1 MDTVSDAQATK
12 GGNWVI
18 LALGRHLLARGLQML
33 ETDVLIVGAGP
44 VGLLSALALAQK
56 GVEVIVIEADDRLN
70 ESPRAAIYFPSTL
83 KAMHELGILDD
94 LENRGLRNSRLG
106 HHVPELNFHTVIS
119 LDVLRGITFDY
130 MVHAGQDVVDEIA
143 MEHAQ
148 RYGVRVLFEHRLTAF
163 RQDAQAVTATVE
175 TPAGVREIRSRWMIG
190 ADGARSTVRHL
201 LGVEFEGHT
210 WSNRFVA
217 TNVYF
222 DFQSL
227 GYEQANF
234 VCDPVYSGVV
244 ALLDRQGLWRLTYQE
259 EASLPVETFKERLP
273 ERYEHFI
280 PKGQKYEIKAAQPY
294 TIHQRCARRL
304 RVGRVCLA
312 GDAAH
317 ATNPLGGLGLT
328 TGFWTGLILSDLL
341 SAVIKGECDS
351 AILDRFSDERR
362 RVFWEVTSP
371 GATENKRMVEEK
383 DPEKRRRDVETVKAA
398 ADNPDVAR
406 LMVAFPF
413 KVIGD
418 PLREN
423 SRWSNFDPTSAAGID
438 LAARRS
444 QVA

>member
-1 MDTVSDAQATK
+1 
-12 GGNWVI
+12 
-18 LALGRHLLARGLQML
+18 LALTEPPTPEVAAHHLLARGLQML

-70 ESPRAAIYFPSTL
+70 GSPRAAIYFPSTL
-83 KAMHELGILDD
+83 KAMHELGVLDD
-94 LENRGLRNSRLG
+94 LEKRGLRNSRLG
-106 HHVPELNFHTVIS
+106 HHVPGLNFHAIIS
-119 LDVLRGITFDY
+119 LEVLRGITFDY

-148 RYGVRVLFEHRLTAF
+148 RYGVGVLFEHRLTAL

-175 TPAGVREIRSRWMIG
+175 TPAGVREIRAKWMIG

-222 DFQSL
+222 DFHSL

-234 VCDPVYSGVV
+234 VCDPIYSGVV

-280 PKGQKYEIKAAQPY
+280 PKGSKYEIKAAQPY
-294 TIHQRCARRL
+294 TINQRCAKRL

-341 SAVIKGECDS
+341 GAVIKGECDPE
-351 AILDRFSDERR
+351 ILDRFSQERR

-383 DPEKRRRDVETVKAA
+383 DPQKRRQDVESVQAA
-398 ADNPDVAR
+398 AANPDVAR

-418 PLREN
+418 PIREN
-423 SRWSNFDPTSAAGID
+423 SRWRNFDPTSAAGID

>member
-1 MDTVSDAQATK
+1 
-12 GGNWVI
+12 
-18 LALGRHLLARGLQML
+18 ML

-44 VGLLSALALAQK
+44 VGLLSALALVQK

-83 KAMHELGILDD
+83 KAMHELGVLND

-106 HHVPELNFHTVIS
+106 HHVPGLNFHAVIS

-148 RYGVRVLFEHRLTAF
+148 RHGARVLFEHRLTAL
-163 RQDAQAVTATVE
+163 RQDAQSVTATIE
-175 TPAGVREIRSRWMIG
+175 TPAGGQEVRAKWMIG

-244 ALLDRQGLWRLTYQE
+244 ALLDRQGLWRVTYQE
-259 EASLPVETFKERLP
+259 DAALPVETFKERLP

-280 PKGQKYEIKAAQPY
+280 PKGLKYEIKAAQPY
-294 TIHQRCARRL
+294 AIHQRCATRL

-317 ATNPLGGLGLT
+317 VTNPLGGLGLT

-341 SAVIKGECDS
+341 GAVVNGECDPE
-351 AILDRFSDERR
+351 ILERFSQERR

-383 DPEKRRRDVETVKAA
+383 DPDKRRQDLETVKAA
-398 ADNPDVAR
+398 ASNPDVAR

-418 PLREN
+418 PIREN
-423 SRWSNFDPTSAAGID
+423 SRWRNFDPTSAAGID

>member
-1 MDTVSDAQATK
+1 
-12 GGNWVI
+12 
-18 LALGRHLLARGLQML
+18 ML

-44 VGLLSALALAQK
+44 VGLLSALALVQK
-56 GVEVIVIEADDRLN
+56 GVEVVVIEADDRLN
-70 ESPRAAIYFPSTL
+70 ASPRAAIYFPSTL
-83 KAMHELGILDD
+83 KAMHELGVLDD
-94 LENRGLRNSRLG
+94 LESRGLRNSRLG
-106 HHVPELNFHTVIS
+106 HHVPGLNFHAVIS
-119 LDVLRGITFDY
+119 LEVLRGITFDY

-143 MEHAQ
+143 MQHAQ
-148 RYGVRVLFEHRLTAF
+148 RYGARVLFEHRLTAL
-163 RQDAQAVTATVE
+163 RQDPRAVTATVE
-175 TPAGVREIRSRWMIG
+175 TPAGTREICAKWMIG

-201 LGVEFEGHT
+201 LGVDFEGHT

-227 GYEQANF
+227 GYEPANF
-234 VCDPVYSGVV
+234 ICDPVYSGVV
-244 ALLDRQGLWRLTYQE
+244 ALLDRQGLWRVTYQE
-259 EASLPVETFKERLP
+259 DAALPVETFRERLP
-273 ERYEHFI
+273 ERYEQFI
-280 PKGQKYEIKAAQPY
+280 PRGMKYEIEAAQPY
-294 TIHQRCARRL
+294 AIHQRCATRL

-328 TGFWTGLILSDLL
+328 TGLWTGLILSDLL
-341 SAVIKGECDS
+341 GAVVKEECG
-351 AILDRFSDERR
+351 AEILDRFSHERR

-383 DPEKRRRDVETVKAA
+383 DPQKRRRDVETVKAA
-398 ADNPDVAR
+398 VDNPDIAR

-423 SRWSNFDPTSAAGID
+423 SRWCNFDPTSAAGID

>member
-1 MDTVSDAQATK
+1 
-12 GGNWVI
+12 
-18 LALGRHLLARGLQML
+18 ML

-44 VGLLSALALAQK
+44 VGLLSALALVQK
-56 GVEVIVIEADDRLN
+56 GVEVTVIEADDRLN

-83 KAMHELGILDD
+83 KAMDELGVLDD
-94 LENRGLRNSRLG
+94 LEKRGLRNSRFG
-106 HHVPELNFHTVIS
+106 HHVPELNFHAVFS

-130 MVHAGQDVVDEIA
+130 AVHAGQDVIDEIA

-148 RYGVRVLFEHRLTAF
+148 RHGARVLFEHRLTAL
-163 RQDAQAVTATVE
+163 RQDAHVVTATVE
-175 TPAGVREIRSRWMIG
+175 TPAGKCEIRSKWMIG

-210 WSNRFVA
+210 WGNRFVA

-222 DFQSL
+222 DFQAL
-227 GYEQANF
+227 NYEQANF
-234 VCDPVYSGVV
+234 ICDPVYSGVV
-244 ALLDRQGLWRLTYQE
+244 ALLDRQGLWRVTYQE
-259 EASLPVETFKERLP
+259 DAALPVETFRDRLP

-280 PKGQKYEIKAAQPY
+280 PKGLKYEIKAAQPY
-294 TIHQRCARRL
+294 SIHQRCAARL

-341 SAVIKGECDS
+341 AAVVNGECDPE
-351 AILDRFSDERR
+351 ILERFSQERR

-383 DPEKRRRDVETVKAA
+383 DPEKRRQDLETVKAA
-398 ADNPDVAR
+398 ASNPDVAR

-418 PLREN
+418 PIREN
-423 SRWSNFDPTSAAGID
+423 SRWRNFDPTVAAGID

>member
-1 MDTVSDAQATK
+1 
-12 GGNWVI
+12 
-18 LALGRHLLARGLQML
+18 ML

-44 VGLLSALALAQK
+44 VGLLSALALGQK

-70 ESPRAAIYFPSTL
+70 GSPRAAIYFPSTL
-83 KAMHELGILDD
+83 AAMDELGVLDD

-106 HHVPELNFHTVIS
+106 HHVPEFDFHAVIS

-130 MVHAGQDVVDEIA
+130 MVHAGQDVVDQIA

-148 RYGVRVLFEHRLTAF
+148 RYGVRVLFEHRLTAL
-163 RQDAQAVTATVE
+163 RQDALGVTATVD
-175 TPAGVREIRSRWMIG
+175 TPAGDRDIRAKWMIG

-227 GYEQANF
+227 GYERANF

-244 ALLDRQGLWRLTYQE
+244 ALLDRQNLWRVTYQE
-259 EASLPVETFKERLP
+259 DAALPVESFKERLP

-280 PKGQKYEIKAAQPY
+280 PKGLNYEIKAAQPY
-294 TIHQRCARRL
+294 TIHQRCATRL

-341 SAVIKGECDS
+341 GAVIHGECAPD
-351 AILDRFSDERR
+351 ILDRFSQERR

-383 DPEKRRRDVETVKAA
+383 DPQRRREDVETIKSAVS
-398 ADNPDVAR
+398 DPDVAR

-418 PLREN
+418 PIRET
-423 SRWSNFDPTSAAGID
+423 SRWRNFDPTSAAGID

>member
-1 MDTVSDAQATK
+1 
-12 GGNWVI
+12 
-18 LALGRHLLARGLQML
+18 ML

-56 GVEVIVIEADDRLN
+56 GVEVTVIEADDRLN
-70 ESPRAAIYFPSTL
+70 GSPRAAIYFPSTL

-94 LENRGLRNSRLG
+94 LESRGLRNSRLG
-106 HHVPELNFHTVIS
+106 HHVPGLNFHTVIS

-148 RYGVRVLFEHRLTAF
+148 RYGVRVLFEHRLTAL
-163 RQDAQAVTATVE
+163 RQDAQAVTATIE
-175 TPAGVREIRSRWMIG
+175 TPAGVHEIRSKWMIG

-227 GYEQANF
+227 GYERANF
-234 VCDPVYSGVV
+234 VCDPIYSGVV
-244 ALLDRQGLWRLTYQE
+244 AVLDRQGLWRLTYQE
-259 EASLPVETFKERLP
+259 EASLPVTTFKERLP

-280 PKGQKYEIKAAQPY
+280 PKGLKYEIKAAQPY
-294 TIHQRCARRL
+294 TIHQRCAKRL

-341 SAVIKGECDS
+341 GAVIKGECEP
-351 AILDRFSDERR
+351 AILDRFSEERR

-398 ADNPDVAR
+398 ADNPEVAR

-418 PLREN
+418 PIREN

>member
-1 MDTVSDAQATK
+1 
-12 GGNWVI
+12 
-18 LALGRHLLARGLQML
+18 ML

-56 GVEVIVIEADDRLN
+56 GVEVIVVEADSRLN
-70 ESPRAAIYFPSTL
+70 DSPRAAIYFPSTL
-83 KAMHELGILDD
+83 KAMHELGVLDD
-94 LENRGLRNSRLG
+94 LEERGLRNSRLG
-106 HHVPELNFHTVIS
+106 HHVPEFDFHTILS
-119 LDVLRGITFDY
+119 LDVLRGVTFDY
-130 MVHAGQDVVDEIA
+130 MVHAGQDVVDQIA

-148 RYGVRVLFEHRLTAF
+148 RYGVRVLFEHRLVTF
-163 RQDAQAVTATVE
+163 RQDAQAVIATIE
-175 TPAGVREIRSRWMIG
+175 TPGGGLDIQAKWMVG

-227 GYEQANF
+227 GYEKANF
-234 VCDPVYSGVV
+234 ICDPVYSGVV
-244 ALLDRQGLWRLTYQE
+244 ALLDREALWRVTYQE
-259 EASLPVETFKERLP
+259 DAALPVESFQERLP
-273 ERYEHFI
+273 ERYEHFV
-280 PKGQKYEIKAAQPY
+280 PKGLKYEIKAAQPY
-294 TIHQRCARRL
+294 AIHQRCATRL

-341 SAVIKGECDS
+341 GAVVKGECDPE
-351 AILDRFSDERR
+351 ILDRFSQERR

-383 DPEKRRRDVETVKAA
+383 DPQRRRQDLETIKAA
-398 ADNPDVAR
+398 VSNPEVAR
-406 LMVAFPF
+406 LMVGFPF

-418 PLREN
+418 PLRES
-423 SRWSNFDPTSAAGID
+423 SRWRNFDPTSAAGID
-438 LAARRS
+438 LAGRRS
-444 QVA
+444 QVG